1 MEESYREDPANHPGP
16 ESCADAREDVGEA
29 LTGEN
34 AGEVLS
40 REIKHSGAP
49 TLLTEAEGET
59 ERRVLASADSGS
71 ARSETLD
78 MRGNSMREN
87 REISR
92 SPDRVKRSGR
102 SGKGGGPKPEMHD
115 REKSDDFVVP
125 TKHENK
131 VDSSTADR
139 AEGRRS
145 ASGSPNQ
152 RNTRRT
158 QCRTIACQPSES
170 DAFNATNRGGSRM
183 R

>member
-1 MEESYREDPANHPGP
+1 MEESYRADPANHPGP
-16 ESCADAREDVGEA
+16 ESCAGAREDVDEA
-29 LTGEN
+29 LTGES

-40 REIKHSGAP
+40 REIRQLGAP
-49 TLLTEAEGET
+49 TSSSNTEGKT
-59 ERRVLASADSGS
+59 ERHVNASAASGS
-71 ARSETLD
+71 ARSETLN

-92 SPDRVKRSGR
+92 SPGRVERSGR
-102 SGKGGGPKPEMHD
+102 AGKGGCPKPAMHG

-131 VDSSTADR
+131 VGSSTADR